1 VTADAESIAGL
12 YRESTA
18 GDEPDGAFVEQ
29 LLAAL
34 APGEE
39 VRFTCGR
46 PDNAEKWGPI
56 AQLTI
61 TSRRIIDQ
69 RTMGDGMSAPLQ
81 EIALRD
87 VVDVTDRQRG
97 GERALFETRA
107 LVVTLTDGRTL
118 VWEHLTNH
126 QVTPAAEAIVTA
138 LDDLA
143 MH

>member
-1 VTADAESIAGL
+1 MTEDADSIASL

-34 APGEE
+34 GPGEE
-39 VRFTCGR
+39 VLFTCGR
-46 PDNAEKWGPI
+46 PDNAEKWGPV
-56 AQLTI
+56 AQLTV

-69 RTMGDGMSAPLQ
+69 RTMGDGMSAPIRA
-81 EIALRD
+81 IALRD
-87 VVDVTDRQRG
+87 VVAVTDRQRG

-107 LVVTLTDGRTL
+107 LVVALADGRTL

-126 QVTPAAEAIVTA
+126 QVTPAAEAIRAA
-138 LDDLA
+138 LDG
-143 MH
+143 

>member
-1 VTADAESIAGL
+1 MTVDAESIASL

-34 APGEE
+34 GPGEE

-46 PDNAEKWGPI
+46 PDNAEKWGPV
-56 AQLTI
+56 AQLTV

-107 LVVTLTDGRTL
+107 LVVTLADGRTL

-126 QVTPAAEAIVTA
+126 QVTPAAEAIVAA
-138 LDDLA
+138 LDDLP

>member
-1 VTADAESIAGL
+1 VTVDADTIASL

-18 GDEPDGAFVEQ
+18 GDEPDTAFVEQ

-39 VRFTCGR
+39 VLFTCGR

-56 AQLTI
+56 AQLTV

-69 RTMGDGMSAPLQ
+69 RTMGDGVSAPLQ
-81 EIALRD
+81 EVALRD
-87 VVDVTDRQRG
+87 VVDVTDRPRG
-97 GERALFETRA
+97 GARALFETRA
-107 LVVTLTDGRTL
+107 LVVTRADGRTL

-126 QVTPAAEAIVTA
+126 QVTPAAEAIAAA
-138 LDDLA
+138 LDDLP

>member
-1 VTADAESIAGL
+1 MTDAETIADL

-18 GDEPDGAFVEQ
+18 GDEPDGAFVAQ

-34 APGEE
+34 EPGEE

-46 PDNAEKWGPI
+46 PDNAEKWGPV

-69 RTMGDGMSAPLQ
+69 HTMGDGMSAPIRA
-81 EIALRD
+81 IALRD
-87 VVDVTDRQRG
+87 VAGVTDRQRG
-97 GERALFETRA
+97 GERNLFETRA
-107 LVVTLTDGRTL
+107 LVVELAGGRQV

-126 QVTPAAEAIVTA
+126 QVTPAAEAIRDA
-138 LDDLA
+138 LDELG
-143 MH
+143 